1 MRIEQKIDYNAAE
14 IVGTSISVLRS
25 ANYPNVING
34 DVSLPAALFALSF
47 PFGSFKG
54 KLFH

>member
-14 IVGTSISVLRS
+14 IVGISISVLRS